1 LPRACVNRGGAQSLP
16 RLDGVPL
23 AEEEV
28 SFGAETAAALF
39 CWQVRPGAVVTL
51 VDAETLCWRARL
63 TALAA
68 AGGTAVPFQR
78 LLRPLESPI
87 ALAIYQALPEK
98 ERFEL
103 ILEKLT
109 ELGAARIVPMTT
121 ARSATV
127 AERDAGQKKSHRW
140 PEVVRRAA
148 IQCRRA
154 QLPELGPCLTL
165 CEALQEAAADDVR
178 LFLFEGEPVWTL
190 HEALRDERPQR
201 LALFIGPEGGFAPE
215 EMAQARAAGVLP
227 ISLGPRILRT
237 ETAAIAAC
245 AALQFALGD
254 LW

>member
-1 LPRACVNRGGAQSLP
+1 MPRACVNRGGAQSLP
-16 RLDGVPL
+16 RLDGVPRG
-23 AEEEV
+23 EEEV
-28 SFGAETAAALF
+28 IFGAETAAALI

-51 VDAETLCWRARL
+51 VDAENLCWRARL
-63 TALAA
+63 TALSPD
-68 AGGTAVPFQR
+68 GGRAIPFQR
-78 LLRPLESPI
+78 LLRPLESPVI
-87 ALAIYQALPEK
+87 LAIYQSLPEK

-103 ILEKLT
+103 VLEKLT
-109 ELGAARIVPMTT
+109 ELGATRIVPMTT

-127 AERDAGQKKSHRW
+127 AERDSGQKKSHRW

-154 QLPELGPCLTL
+154 QLPELGECVSFT
-165 CEALQEAAADDVR
+165 EALRETSNADLR
-178 LFLFEGEPVWTL
+178 LFLYEGEPVWTL
-190 HEALRDERPQR
+190 REALRGERPQR

-215 EMAQARAAGVLP
+215 EVEQARAAGILP

-245 AALQFALGD
+245 AALQFAFGD